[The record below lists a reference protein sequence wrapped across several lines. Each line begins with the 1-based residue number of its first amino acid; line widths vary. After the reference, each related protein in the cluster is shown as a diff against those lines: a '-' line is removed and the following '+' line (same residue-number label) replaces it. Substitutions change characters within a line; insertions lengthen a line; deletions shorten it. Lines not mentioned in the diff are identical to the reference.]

1 MALACF
7 PLRWYGGAGTS
18 WALNQLPKPAALK
31 ADFVKT
37 RTHIHNMCGSPAHPR
52 HYSRCRVR
60 RKPNAWLP
68 AVIQIARRW
77 IEHSSRC
84 LALVAHRAQR
94 DCDRCLVV
102 DMVTP
107 APAGRNT
114 ESAKSLDELCLDLK
128 LQANVGPL
136 PPAHTTGR
144 APLGARSC
152 DFAHLARARTA
163 AVRRGRSRRL
173 PMLSSASSCG
183 AKTWRAPR
191 MPVGTSALPNAAMP
205 SSPSS
210 THPPPGARCVVPR
223 QRSAS

>member
-1 MALACF
+1 M
-7 PLRWYGGAGTS
+7 
-18 WALNQLPKPAALK
+18 
-31 ADFVKT
+31 
-37 RTHIHNMCGSPAHPR
+37 
-52 HYSRCRVR
+52 
-60 RKPNAWLP
+60 
-68 AVIQIARRW
+68 IQIARRW

-144 APLGARSC
+144 CLPRAALRLCPSS
-152 DFAHLARARTA
+152 ARAHHRSAKGAIHPQATDAIFGIKLWCQDVESA
-163 AVRRGRSRRL
+163 ADAGGHECTTECRDAVI
-173 PMLSSASSCG
+173 AFEY
-183 AKTWRAPR
+183 
-191 MPVGTSALPNAAMP
+191 
-205 SSPSS
+205 
-210 THPPPGARCVVPR
+210 PPPAPSAPGALCPR
-223 QRSAS
+223 RTLRSTAQRSAS